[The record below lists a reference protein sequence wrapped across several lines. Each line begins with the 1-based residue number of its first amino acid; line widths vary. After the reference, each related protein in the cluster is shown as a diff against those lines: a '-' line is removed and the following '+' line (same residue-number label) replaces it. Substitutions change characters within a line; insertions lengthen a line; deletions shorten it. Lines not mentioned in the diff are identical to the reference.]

1 MRRAWELALADIS
14 YFALCRDLSM
24 NMKRPVISTKKR
36 LTKKE
41 QRIIIGK
48 MIERLV
54 SLLVEL
60 PAVDIPASKILKC
73 RDINPTER
81 SDVGPIA

>member
-1 MRRAWELALADIS
+1 
-14 YFALCRDLSM
+14 
-24 NMKRPVISTKKR
+24 MKRPVISTKKR

-60 PAVDIPASKILKC
+60 PAVDIAASKIMKY
-73 RDINPTER
+73 RDNNPTER

>member
-1 MRRAWELALADIS
+1 M
-14 YFALCRDLSM
+14 
-24 NMKRPVISTKKR
+24 
-36 LTKKE
+36 TKKE

-60 PAVDIPASKILKC
+60 FAVDISADKALKY

-81 SDVGPIA
+81 SDVGPLA